1 MKTFAIIFA
10 GILSAQAVQLSAQ
23 GIDEKELMEG
33 NHWRKV
39 WPEGNTDNSDGDSDV
54 INTFLKPKAPKPEPE
69 NTNGMSMSHI
79 LLAQRTNSKEST
91 TENKVLQEQ
100 LFKN

>member
-69 NTNGMSMSHI
+69 QHQWYEYEPHTLGPEDQFQGIYH
-79 LLAQRTNSKEST
+79 
-91 TENKVLQEQ
+91 
-100 LFKN
+100 